1 MEPAPR
7 SSPPTLSTS
16 KERIIILLLSIV
28 ATAHVVIFS
37 SAFPFF
43 ILDEVYHF
51 DLVVKYSHLAVPQKQ
66 DYAAE
71 ESMPYVAVFSTWEYM
86 RTNDASATPLWK
98 LPAPQMTPVVLSR
111 EQGMRFINRESTQP
125 PLYYFLEGAVWR
137 LANAMGFH
145 DLLLLYLLR
154 FFNALIV
161 VAVVW
166 LGWFAARLVF
176 PGETFIAIAV
186 PALIAFL
193 PETAFYS
200 IGDDALSPLCFGAAF
215 VGVLCWIRTDF
226 PGILLSAAA
235 GLALAAAFLTKI
247 TNLPLIAV
255 ALVVLLLKIFLRS
268 KSPRS
273 SSHFAS
279 ILVLFGCAFLPMAF
293 WAAWC
298 KIHFGDFTGSSG
310 IAKPLGWT
318 IKPFAQWWHH
328 PIFTPSG
335 FCIFLSGNLATFWQD
350 EKLWHGQR
358 LSLVSANWVYILA
371 SIVFLTLAAFQLK
384 KTDSAQRRAL
394 LFAFAS
400 VAAAFALFG
409 FSSIIYDF
417 HDCVYPSRAFPYF
430 VSGRLMLGMLVPF
443 LLLFTFGLDSALKKF
458 GLIGKM
464 IVLALFLLFMLG
476 SEIATDW
483 PIFHSQYNWFNA

>member
-1 MEPAPR
+1 M
-7 SSPPTLSTS
+7 
-16 KERIIILLLSIV
+16 IILLLSLA

-37 SAFPFF
+37 SVFPFF

-51 DLVVKYSHLAVPQKQ
+51 DLVVKYSHLAIPKEQ

-71 ESMPYVAVFSTWEYM
+71 ESMPYVAVFSTWEYL
-86 RTNDASATPLWK
+86 RTNDPFATPLWK
-98 LPAPQMTPVVLSR
+98 QPASQMTPIVLSR

-125 PLYYFLEGAVWR
+125 PLYYLLEGAFWR
-137 LANAMGFH
+137 LANAVGFH

-161 VAVVW
+161 IALVW

-176 PGETFIAIAV
+176 PGKTFIAITV

-193 PETAFYS
+193 PQTAFYS
-200 IGDDALSPLCFGAAF
+200 IGNDALSPLCFGAAF
-215 VGVLCWIRTDF
+215 VGVLCWIRAAV
-226 PGILLSAAA
+226 PGILLGAAT

-247 TNLPLIAV
+247 SNLPLVAV
-255 ALVVLLLKIFLRS
+255 ALVILLLNFFLLS
-268 KSPRS
+268 KSPRF

-279 ILVLFGCAFLPMAF
+279 TLVLFGCALLPMAL
-293 WAAWC
+293 WVAWC

-310 IAKPLGWT
+310 IARPLGWT

-335 FCIFLSGNLATFWQD
+335 LWIFLSGNLATFWQD

-358 LSLVSANWVYILA
+358 LSLASANGVYILS
-371 SIVFLTLAAFQLK
+371 SIIFLAVAAFQFK
-384 KTDSAQRRAL
+384 KTDPAQRRVL

-400 VAAAFALFG
+400 IAVAFALFG

-417 HDCVYPSRAFPYF
+417 HDCVYPSRDFPYF
-430 VSGRLMLGMLVPF
+430 TSGRLMLGMLIPF
-443 LLLFTFGLDSALKKF
+443 LLLFAFGLDSVFKKCGF
-458 GLIGKM
+458 FWKM
-464 IVLALFLLFMLG
+464 IVLVLFLLFMLG
-476 SEIATDW
+476 TEIATDW